1 MEYLERILLLI
12 YFPQFHSPH
21 NSRFES
27 LFQTL
32 KDKEK
37 HFKKFLCDSK
47 NIYPEKIAR
56 NEDKRTSIIIEG
68 LPNDIF
74 KSNVR
79 NMVEKFGNINY
90 LYIIKD
96 IKIGKKITSNAY
108 INFIN
113 YKSIIPLFMSLR
125 NLQIERKGKIFSIKI
140 IYSSPQGK
148 ENIKEYLKRNN
159 FYNH

>member
-1 MEYLERILLLI
+1 MEFLERILLLI
-12 YFPQFHSPH
+12 YFPQFRSPN

-32 KDKEK
+32 KEK
-37 HFKKFLCDSK
+37 DIHFKKILYKSK
-47 NIYPEKIAR
+47 NICPEKIAR

-68 LPNDIF
+68 LPSDIY
-74 KSNVR
+74 KSDVR
-79 NMVEKFGNINY
+79 NMVEKFGNINF

-96 IKIGKKITSNAY
+96 IKNGKKITNAY

-159 FYNH
+159 FYKQ